1 MLSERKRKP
10 QTKVSAYQYLHNYNS
25 NNKVVNIES
34 FSMMVNSAKLSPT
47 LHIPLNK
54 QLVSNYIWGLNLY
67 ASVRMHPIHH
77 NA

>member
-1 MLSERKRKP
+1 
-10 QTKVSAYQYLHNYNS
+10 
-25 NNKVVNIES
+25 
-34 FSMMVNSAKLSPT
+34 MMVNSAKLSPK

-54 QLVSNYIWGLNLY
+54 QLVSNYLWGLNLQ

>member
-10 QTKVSAYQYLHNYNS
+10 QTKVSAYQYIHNYNL
-25 NNKVVNIES
+25 NKEVNIES

-54 QLVSNYIWGLNLY
+54 QLVSNYIWGLNL
-67 ASVRMHPIHH
+67 
-77 NA
+77 